1 MSLPVKF
8 LDGEPLVSRT
18 SPFGTLLRTHRLVA
32 GLSQDEL
39 AEKARMSAA
48 GVSALERGIRRT
60 PQRETLTLL
69 ANALGLTE
77 KERRAFEAAAKQRNP
92 RSSVADSVFFEGSD
106 SGSQHHNLPLQ
117 LSSFIGREH
126 EVREIIALAKAH
138 RLVTITGSGG
148 VGKTRAALAVGDELR
163 DWFNDG
169 VWLVELAPLSDAAA
183 MASTLALTVGIQ
195 ESPERP
201 LLETLLAHLKNKA
214 LLVILDNCDRLVAEA
229 AALAESLLR
238 GCPRLRLLVTSRE
251 SLRTAGEQVYR
262 LPSLMCPIPRDAVR
276 LGASQG
282 TDYAAMVLFAERAHA
297 KDGRFALSDENAP
310 IVAEICLRL
319 DGIPLAIEL
328 AAARIRV
335 FSVKVLLQKLEQRF
349 RILTV
354 GDRTALPRHQTMRA
368 LIDWSYDLLTSSEQ
382 HLFDCLSLFAG
393 GCTLTAATA
402 VRAAVGEKKSDTF
415 DILSSLVDK
424 SLVVADVSA
433 PETRYRLLESSRQYA
448 SEKLAERGEQ
458 ISGSHRR
465 AHARAY
471 LEVAQWLEQ
480 AWDTTPDRRWSALA
494 EVELENCRAVLEW
507 ALGTRGD
514 VLLGQRLAGAMYWI
528 WITFGTIE
536 GRRWLNIGSQFID
549 DGTPPDVV
557 AKIRLAEGVLALWI
571 GEHQAALTSGT
582 CALTIYRELGNKVEV
597 ARAQCLVGRSLVL
610 LRRVSEGE
618 AILLELLEPARARGT
633 RSLIGYLLDSIAL
646 ARSLSGDIASARRYY
661 AEALVVF
668 EALGAERSTAAVMH
682 DLAQAEFRAGN
693 SEGALRLESDALAA
707 FRALNHTHY
716 VTYALANMVA
726 TLESKTAILIKLAR
740 YDDARTQ
747 ALEALDLSRELQLG
761 AFTARTLQHLVAIAL
776 LNRQEDASTLH
787 DHHARAGRILGFAEG
802 WLTQLKI
809 TQEYNGQQEYE
820 QAVSV
825 LQDTLGIDQTSQL
838 MAIGTTMTERQAIE
852 ETLQIVE

>member
-1 MSLPVKF
+1 VNS
-8 LDGEPLVSRT
+8 LDGERLESRT

-39 AEKARMSAA
+39 AEKARMSVA
-48 GVSALERGIRRT
+48 GISALERGIRRT
-60 PQRETLTLL
+60 PQRETLILL
-69 ANALGLTE
+69 TNALGLAG
-77 KERRAFEAAAKQRNP
+77 KERHAFETAAKQRNP
-92 RSSVADSVFFEGSD
+92 RAPFAESVFFESD
-106 SGSQHHNLPLQ
+106 ESGSENHNLPLQ

-126 EVREIIALAKAH
+126 EVQEIAALAKAH

-148 VGKTRAALAVGDELR
+148 VGKTRTALAVGGELLDR
-163 DWFNDG
+163 LNDG

-183 MASTLALTVGIQ
+183 MASTLALAVGIQ
-195 ESPERP
+195 ESPDRP

-214 LLVILDNCDRLVAEA
+214 LLIILDNCDRVISEA
-229 AALAESLLR
+229 AALAETLLR

-262 LPSLMCPIPRDAVR
+262 LPSLMCPTPRDAAR

-282 TDYAAMVLFAERAHA
+282 AGYAAIVLFSERAHA

-310 IVAEICLRL
+310 VVADICLRL

-328 AAARIRV
+328 AAARIKV
-335 FSVKVLLQKLEQRF
+335 FSIQVLLQKLEQRF
-349 RILTV
+349 RILTA

-393 GCTLTAATA
+393 GCTLAAATA
-402 VRAAVGEKKSDTF
+402 VRTAEGEKEPDTF

-424 SLVVADVSA
+424 SLVVADTSA

-448 SEKLAERGEQ
+448 SEKLVERGEQ
-458 ISGSHRR
+458 VSETHRR

-494 EVELENCRAVLEW
+494 EVELENCRAVLDW

-514 VLLGQRLAGAMYWI
+514 VLLGQRLAGAMYWV
-528 WITFGTIE
+528 WITFGTVE
-536 GRRWLNIGSQFID
+536 GRRWINIASQFID
-549 DGTPPDVV
+549 DWTPLDAV

-571 GEHQAALTSGT
+571 GEHQAALISGT
-582 CALTIYRELGNKVEV
+582 SALTIYRELENQVEV

-618 AILLELLEPARARGT
+618 AILLELLKPARARGT
-633 RSLIGYLLDSIAL
+633 RSLIGYVLDSIAL

-668 EALGAERSTAAVMH
+668 ETLGAERSTAAVMH

-693 SEGALRLESDALAA
+693 SEGALRLESDALGA

-726 TLESKTAILIKLAR
+726 ALESMTAILMELAR
-740 YDDARTQ
+740 YGDARAH
-747 ALEALDLSRELQLG
+747 ALEALDLSRELQLSV
-761 AFTARTLQHLVAIAL
+761 FTARTLQHLAAIAL
-776 LNRQEDASTLH
+776 LHRQGDASPLN
-787 DHHARAGRILGFAEG
+787 DQHARAARILGFADG

-809 TQEYNGQQEYE
+809 AQEYGGQQEYD
-820 QAVSV
+820 QAISIV
-825 LQDTLGIDQTSQL
+825 QDTLGIDQTRQL
-838 MAIGTTMTERQAIE
+838 IAIGTTMTERQAVE
-852 ETLQIVE
+852 EALLFVD